1 MARKG
6 KLFYKIGEVC
16 KICDVPAHVLRYWE
30 TEFPLLAPNKNRSG
44 QRIFREKDVQ
54 LVAEIK
60 RLLYDEGY
68 TIAGARKQ
76 LRRNGKKL
84 RPAPLFAGGGGN
96 SSKKLLTEIR
106 DELQDLMK
114 LLNQDL
120 PTSNPQAKNHRH
132 PDRSDENGG

>member
-76 LRRNGKKL
+76 LRRNGKKI
-84 RPAPLFAGGGGN
+84 RPTPLFTHAAGN

-114 LLNQDL
+114 LLSQDL
-120 PTSNPQAKNHRH
+120 PTSNPQAENQRH
-132 PDRSDENGG
+132 PVRSDENGG

>member
-30 TEFPLLAPNKNRSG
+30 TEFPRLAPNKNRSG

-60 RLLYDEGY
+60 RLLYEEGY

-76 LRRNGKKL
+76 LRRNGANLGK
-84 RPAPLFAGGGGN
+84 APLFSKAGAD
-96 SSKKLLTEIR
+96 SSRRLLAQIR
-106 DELQDLMK
+106 GELQDLMQ
-114 LLNQDL
+114 LLDQDL
-120 PTSNPQAKNHRH
+120 PASNRQPANRR
-132 PDRSDENGG
+132 RSAGRDENGE

>member
-30 TEFPLLAPNKNRSG
+30 TEFPPLAPNKNRSG

-60 RLLYDEGY
+60 RLLYEEGY

-76 LRRNGKKL
+76 LRRNGANL
-84 RPAPLFAGGGGN
+84 RATLLFAGPDGN
-96 SSKKLLTEIR
+96 SPKKLLTQIR
-106 DELQDLMK
+106 GELQDLMK
-114 LLNQDL
+114 LLDQNLETSHSRAANRAQ
-120 PTSNPQAKNHRH
+120 PTGN
-132 PDRSDENGG
+132 DENGG

>member
-30 TEFPLLAPNKNRSG
+30 TEFPLLTPNKNRSG
-44 QRIFREKDVQ
+44 QRIFREKDMR

-76 LRRNGKKL
+76 LRRNGANL
-84 RPAPLFAGGGGN
+84 RTTPLFSKAGGN
-96 SSKKLLTEIR
+96 SSGKLLAQIR
-106 DELQDLMK
+106 GELQDLMK
-114 LLNQDL
+114 LLDQDL
-120 PTSNPQAKNHRH
+120 PTSNLQPANQRQPAG
-132 PDRSDENGG
+132 SDDNGD

>member
-30 TEFPLLAPNKNRSG
+30 TEFPPLAPNKNRSG
-44 QRIFREKDVQ
+44 QRIFRKKDVQ

-76 LRRNGKKL
+76 LRRNGANL
-84 RPAPLFAGGGGN
+84 QATPLFSEPGGN
-96 SSKKLLTEIR
+96 SSKQLLDQIR
-106 DELQDLMK
+106 GELQDLMK
-114 LLNQDL
+114 LLDQDL
-120 PTSNPQAKNHRH
+120 PTSNPQAANQRQ
-132 PDRSDENGG
+132 PAGSDENGE

>member
-30 TEFPLLAPNKNRSG
+30 TEFPPLTPNKNRSG
-44 QRIFREKDVQ
+44 QRIFRERDVQ
-54 LVAEIK
+54 LVVEIK

-76 LRRNGKKL
+76 LRRNGANL
-84 RPAPLFAGGGGN
+84 RAAPLFSKSGAN
-96 SSKKLLTEIR
+96 SSRKLLAQIR
-106 DELQDLMK
+106 GELQDLMT
-114 LLNQDL
+114 LLDQDL
-120 PTSNPQAKNHRH
+120 PTSNVQPANQRQLAG
-132 PDRSDENGG
+132 SDENGE

>member
-44 QRIFREKDVQ
+44 QRIFRQKDVQ

-60 RLLYDEGY
+60 RLLYEEGY

-76 LRRNGKKL
+76 LRRNGANL
-84 RPAPLFAGGGGN
+84 RTSPLFSKGGAD
-96 SSKKLLTEIR
+96 SSRRLLSQIR
-106 DELQDLMK
+106 GELKDLMT
-114 LLNQDL
+114 LLDQDPETSRSRASNQAR
-120 PTSNPQAKNHRH
+120 PTG
-132 PDRSDENGG
+132 SDKNGG

>member
-30 TEFPLLAPNKNRSG
+30 TEFPLLTPNKNRSG

-60 RLLYDEGY
+60 RLLYEEGY

-76 LRRNGKKL
+76 LRRNGANL
-84 RPAPLFAGGGGN
+84 RTTPLFPKGGAN
-96 SSKKLLTEIR
+96 SSKELLTQIR
-106 DELQDLMK
+106 GELQDLMK
-114 LLNQDL
+114 LLDREL
-120 PTSNPQAKNHRH
+120 PTSNLQPANQRKSAG
-132 PDRSDENGG
+132 SDENGE

>member
-44 QRIFREKDVQ
+44 QRIFREKDVR

-76 LRRNGKKL
+76 LRRNGKKI
-84 RPAPLFAGGGGN
+84 RSTPLFAGSGGN

>member
-30 TEFPLLAPNKNRSG
+30 TEFPPLTPNKNRSG

-60 RLLYDEGY
+60 RLLYEEGY

-76 LRRNGKKL
+76 LRRNGSAL
-84 RPAPLFAGGGGN
+84 RTTPLFSKAGRN
-96 SSKKLLTEIR
+96 ASTKLLAEIR
-106 DELQDLMK
+106 GELQDLMK
-114 LLNQDL
+114 LLDQDL
-120 PTSNPQAKNHRH
+120 PTSNR
-132 PDRSDENGG
+132 

>member
-30 TEFPLLAPNKNRSG
+30 TEFPPLAPNKNRSG

-76 LRRNGKKL
+76 LRRNGANL
-84 RPAPLFAGGGGN
+84 RTKHLFAGPDGN
-96 SSKKLLTEIR
+96 SPKKLLAQIR
-106 DELQDLMK
+106 GELQDLTK
-114 LLNQDL
+114 ILDQDL
-120 PTSNPQAKNHRH
+120 ETSHSRSANRARPTGN
-132 PDRSDENGG
+132 DENGG

>member
-30 TEFPLLAPNKNRSG
+30 TEFPPLTPNKNRSG
-44 QRIFREKDVQ
+44 QRIFRERDVQ
-54 LVAEIK
+54 LVVEIK

-76 LRRNGKKL
+76 LRRNGANL
-84 RPAPLFAGGGGN
+84 RAAPLFSKSGAN
-96 SSKKLLTEIR
+96 SSRKLLAQIR
-106 DELQDLMK
+106 GELQDLMT
-114 LLNQDL
+114 LLDQDL
-120 PTSNPQAKNHRH
+120 PTSNVQPANQRQLTG
-132 PDRSDENGG
+132 SDENGE

>member
-16 KICDVPAHVLRYWE
+16 RICDVPAHVLRYWE
-30 TEFPLLAPNKNRSG
+30 TEFPPLNPNKNRSG

-54 LVAEIK
+54 LVTEIK

-76 LRRNGKKL
+76 LRRNGANL
-84 RPAPLFAGGGGN
+84 RAAPLFSKAGAN
-96 SSKKLLTEIR
+96 SSKELLAQIR
-106 DELQDLMK
+106 GELKDLMT
-114 LLNQDL
+114 LLDQDL
-120 PTSNPQAKNHRH
+120 PTSNVQPAIRR
-132 PDRSDENGG
+132 PPAGSDENGE

>member
-30 TEFPLLAPNKNRSG
+30 TEFPTLVPNKNRSG
-44 QRIFREKDVQ
+44 QRIFRQKDVQ

-60 RLLYDEGY
+60 RLLYEEGY

-76 LRRNGKKL
+76 LRRNGANL
-84 RPAPLFAGGGGN
+84 RTSPLFTKGGAD
-96 SSKKLLTEIR
+96 SSRRLLSQIR
-106 DELQDLMK
+106 GELQDLMT
-114 LLNQDL
+114 LLDQGPETSRSRASNQAR
-120 PTSNPQAKNHRH
+120 PTGNDK
-132 PDRSDENGG
+132 NGG

>member
-30 TEFPLLAPNKNRSG
+30 TEFPLLTPNKNRSG

-76 LRRNGKKL
+76 LRRNGANL
-84 RPAPLFAGGGGN
+84 RASPLFSKAGAN
-96 SSKKLLTEIR
+96 SSKELLTQIR
-106 DELQDLMK
+106 GELQDLMK
-114 LLNQDL
+114 LLDREL
-120 PTSNPQAKNHRH
+120 PTSNLQPANQGKPAG
-132 PDRSDENGG
+132 SGENGE

>member
-30 TEFPLLAPNKNRSG
+30 TEFPPLNPNKNRSG

-54 LVAEIK
+54 LVTEIK

-76 LRRNGKKL
+76 LRRNGANL
-84 RPAPLFAGGGGN
+84 RAAPLFSKTGAI
-96 SSKKLLTEIR
+96 SSKELLAQIR
-106 DELQDLMK
+106 GELQDLMT
-114 LLNQDL
+114 LLDQDL
-120 PTSNPQAKNHRH
+120 PTSNVQPANQRRPAGSDKNG
-132 PDRSDENGG
+132 E